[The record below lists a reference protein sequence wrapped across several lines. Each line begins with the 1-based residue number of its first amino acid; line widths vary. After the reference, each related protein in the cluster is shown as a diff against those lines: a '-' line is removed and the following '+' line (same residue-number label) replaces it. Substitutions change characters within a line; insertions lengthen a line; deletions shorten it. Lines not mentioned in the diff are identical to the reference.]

1 MPSSHKQQHD
11 QIQLF
16 YQHLFTNK
24 KMSLNCPTN
33 SNPTPPKP
41 NHTHIQWHHLF
52 SLLHSGQHPRAKSN
66 HKRICFTNSL
76 RSENMPHLVISNTNK
91 FNYFTS
97 NCSLI
102 WELSLLRCSP
112 DHTKKIT
119 LPNAPPLPALSSH
132 SDSATSLG
140 ENHIETSISNRM
152 PPSPLILAFL
162 GAPKPKIS
170 PSRPQIY
177 HHIPGR
183 GITEYP
189 TITKGLTEHR

>member
-1 MPSSHKQQHD
+1 MSSNMTKSNYFISTCSQTRKCLS
-11 QIQLF
+11 IAPLI
-16 YQHLFTNK
+16 
-24 KMSLNCPTN
+24 PTPHHQ
-33 SNPTPPKP
+33 NPTTPTYNGITFFLFCTRGSIQGQ
-41 NHTHIQWHHLF
+41 NHITNESVSQIHFVL
-52 SLLHSGQHPRAKSN
+52 K
-66 HKRICFTNSL
+66 ICH
-76 RSENMPHLVISNTNK
+76 HLVISNTNK

-102 WELSLLRCSP
+102 WELSLLLCSP